1 MTDLQTLDKTYI
13 ANTYARFP
21 VEVVSGHG
29 SILTDRDGKDYIDM
43 GSGIGVTAFGI
54 HLAIHAVERDDA
66 ELAQL
71 VVPGFGG
78 DHWASG

>member
-1 MTDLQTLDKTYI
+1 ML
-13 ANTYARFP
+13 ARFKKIDRQP
-21 VEVVSGHG
+21 RIDLRDQMQQHRRIRPERGDHG
-29 SILTDRDGKDYIDM
+29 DIASQQLLHRLPQH
-43 GSGIGVTAFGI
+43 AFGI